1 MHFSSKFVSV
11 CMGILIIPCAII
23 QRIMN
28 IQDFF
33 YIRWCDSV
41 ILGILFL
48 LIGFSLFASKGIKLN
63 INIDLYIAIIVFLF
77 SLSALHSS
85 FANQEYGMLHVG
97 VINVLILAD
106 IFFVM
111 IYIAKFGNHFIFT
124 KTVFLSLIFLCFIND
139 VLSLVFPGRFYGNG
153 QFFLYSKFSIAY
165 LHMFVF
171 ALSIE
176 VCKKNKFFC
185 LLIWFLSVYMC
196 IYMGCGTGITCFV
209 VMMIVLLLPYDI
221 RAQLCRPV
229 VAICCMLICSV
240 FPFFYSMILN
250 FPFVQYFIVN
260 VLHKSLDLT
269 SRTMIYK
276 SLDRL
281 LGQKP
286 LFGFGQENNYN
297 VCQKYLKLNEY
308 EYAPDVQ
315 NGLLDWLISYGIVG
329 AVLLFVLLI
338 LCLQRGRFARNNSFI
353 ALIYAYFVAGSIEI
367 PFDSLFFFIIAFYA
381 FSANLVCDKVSIK
394 YAQGK

>member
-1 MHFSSKFVSV
+1 MHLSSKLVSV

-28 IQDFF
+28 IQEFF
-33 YIRWCDSV
+33 YVRWCDSV
-41 ILGILFL
+41 LIGVLFL
-48 LIGFSLFASKGIKLN
+48 LIGLSLFVSRGIKLN
-63 INIDLYIAIIVFLF
+63 ININLCIAIIVFLF

-97 VINVLILAD
+97 VFNILILVD
-106 IFFVM
+106 IFFVVA
-111 IYIAKFGNHFIFT
+111 YIARFGNRFIFA
-124 KTVFLSLIFLCFIND
+124 KTVFLSLIFLCLIND
-139 VLSLVFPGRFYGNG
+139 ILSLVFPEKFYGNG
-153 QFFLYSKFSIAY
+153 QFILYSKFAIAY

-176 VCKKNKFFC
+176 VCKNNKFFC
-185 LLIWFLSVYMC
+185 LLIWFLSICMC
-196 IYMGCGTGITCFV
+196 IYMGSGTGVTCFV
-209 VMMIVLLLPYDI
+209 VMMIVLVLPHGVK
-221 RAQLCRPV
+221 AQLCRPV

-240 FPFFYSMILN
+240 FPFCYSMILN
-250 FPFVQYFIVN
+250 LPFVQHLIVN

-276 SLDRL
+276 SLGKL
-281 LGQKP
+281 LGQNP

-315 NGLLDWLISYGIVG
+315 NGLLDWVVSYGIVG
-329 AVLLFVLLI
+329 AALLLLLLI
-338 LCLQRGRFARNNSFI
+338 LCLQRGRFVWNSSFI
-353 ALIYAYFVAGSIEI
+353 ALIYAYFFAGSIEI
-367 PFDSLFFFIIAFYA
+367 PFDSLFFFVIAFYA
-381 FSANLVCDKVSIK
+381 FSTNLICDKVDIK
-394 YAQGK
+394 YVLGK